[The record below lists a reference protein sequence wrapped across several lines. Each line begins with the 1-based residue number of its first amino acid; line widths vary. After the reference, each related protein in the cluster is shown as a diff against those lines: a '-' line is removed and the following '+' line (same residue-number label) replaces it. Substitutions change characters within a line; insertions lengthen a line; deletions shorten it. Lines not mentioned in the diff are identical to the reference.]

1 MFRKCI
7 LLSASGIL
15 LLFIGCAASHY
26 SQGEKSLDREDY
38 DAAIL
43 AFEKALEEK
52 PDDPVIEREL
62 GIAHYSKPDMDKAIP
77 LLLKSFLKDSADGR
91 TLFYLGTAFEIQGD
105 IPYAIDI
112 YRRYTGVSRSED
124 IRASIESR
132 MLQLIEKQMEA
143 DAKTA
148 LAQEK
153 MIDVSSIPDT
163 SLAVTYFRNMGGRK
177 DLDPI
182 QKGLAEMV
190 ITDLSRLKRLKVI
203 ERLRMQKLFEEM
215 GLGTSGVI
223 NESSAPRAARL
234 MGAARLINGTF
245 IDLKGE
251 GLRID
256 AKILDTRKASFQ
268 KPSNVTGKLPE
279 IFRMEKDL
287 VFKLLSQMNIPL
299 TQEERDAIAVIPT
312 ENLLAFMA
320 YCRGL
325 DFDDRGM
332 YQDAARE
339 YRNAVELDPNF
350 SAASQQLSRSET
362 LSGGEL
368 GMEELQTQFVSSGD
382 AGIEEETSPAGADAV
397 SRVSD
402 AAGTEL
408 SPVVDRLISTGDILN
423 SGFLPGIDNRKPA
436 QEQTQSSF
444 GQSAAFE
451 IIIPLP
457 RR

>member
-1 MFRKCI
+1 MFINLQRDSFHSRRFQRRDTIFRKCI

-15 LLFIGCAASHY
+15 LLFIGWSASHY

-124 IRASIESR
+124 LRASIESR

-153 MIDVSSIPDT
+153 MIEVWSIQDT

-234 MGAARLINGTF
+234 MG
-245 IDLKGE
+245 
-251 GLRID
+251 
-256 AKILDTRKASFQ
+256 
-268 KPSNVTGKLPE
+268 
-279 IFRMEKDL
+279 
-287 VFKLLSQMNIPL
+287 
-299 TQEERDAIAVIPT
+299 
-312 ENLLAFMA
+312 
-320 YCRGL
+320 
-325 DFDDRGM
+325 
-332 YQDAARE
+332 
-339 YRNAVELDPNF
+339 
-350 SAASQQLSRSET
+350 
-362 LSGGEL
+362 
-368 GMEELQTQFVSSGD
+368 
-382 AGIEEETSPAGADAV
+382 GA
-397 SRVSD
+397 
-402 AAGTEL
+402 T
-408 SPVVDRLISTGDILN
+408 
-423 SGFLPGIDNRKPA
+423 
-436 QEQTQSSF
+436 
-444 GQSAAFE
+444 
-451 IIIPLP
+451 
-457 RR
+457 